1 MRLAIVTI
9 ATLMPFF
16 AGGFIGAIHDPM
28 SFEISAIVNAMCGVA
43 TSVALVTPVGSAIW
57 LAWRFPFSEHRWS
70 KLAIFGLLLFPSSLL
85 TTTIVQRVSLFVRL
99 QVVDVFNPHVSISIG
114 ESILDDALPDILYF
128 ITLFMALLIGRH
140 FWQISIVRIGQPR
153 QPPVRL
159 TIQSML
165 TFTLIVS
172 LWFFAMVH
180 KVELDRGKLVKLD
193 SPHGIVRF
201 LDVLGIVTPPQ
212 QTLTRWI

>member
-1 MRLAIVTI
+1 M
-9 ATLMPFF
+9 
-16 AGGFIGAIHDPM
+16 
-28 SFEISAIVNAMCGVA
+28 
-43 TSVALVTPVGSAIW
+43 
-57 LAWRFPFSEHRWS
+57 
-70 KLAIFGLLLFPSSLL
+70 
-85 TTTIVQRVSLFVRL
+85 SLFVRL